1 MGATTEA
8 HQQPS
13 EEYRASSLK
22 KPLTL
27 RRRNLRLSLELD
39 GSVRF
44 LESMSERRL
53 LFGREQISLYRG
65 KAGILLPAQRPEWRL
80 RLTPYQSSF
89 SATVF
94 DSIECTVSIGILP
107 RSAEGYYRSV
117 TFRNRG
123 VAPAKLRMMCLQDP
137 TAAHFRDSQFAWGSL
152 GVNAFN
158 RSTHVALD
166 EVASPPSARVL
177 GSKPGPKLIYM
188 TTDRGK
194 AAELTAAGELPEQTA
209 GMTGQVLVLSQY
221 DLEILAGSEVGLSML
236 AVYDQSRLETAL
248 SNFDRLIESEP
259 EEEGPEFDVA
269 SSSPSL
275 SAAAKWAV
283 SALEGACYEPDSL
296 DRHEVLRS
304 LPFVDPA
311 SAKAIIEN
319 AKNGISSDGS
329 VGHTLDPAKPGLLE
343 TAALLEGCC
352 MLGTLSSE
360 KKYARSAYSTARRLA
375 GYLRSS
381 SPGGVVKTDSSL
393 PQGWRRRIGKG
404 YPTGE
409 IPEVSLA
416 VASALKAAS
425 NLATRVRKPEEAAR
439 WEESSR
445 LIIHA
450 VKERAIDEHGV
461 LSLSLEGDR
470 MRTDE
475 TVDQAVACYR
485 FSLGSDLES
494 HVVRRLLEKDFECGW
509 GPRTIP
515 TSNRT
520 YFNPS
525 YGEGQL
531 GGYWTRSALAHTI
544 TAYRAGLSGIGS
556 IELESIAR
564 LPASEAPKLG
574 GAPGEFPYW
583 IDPQRRETHG
593 QGSDP
598 VSASRFL
605 EALIRCEVG
614 LEFGSRGLE
623 VKPSNG
629 SRLKWLL
636 IAGLYAGR
644 RANVFIGRAAGS
656 SFAFVGLPDCRV
668 ENGSA
673 FSGSELATADESGL
687 AAASFFTPGQ
697 TICVGNSSDASVK
710 SKVSFR
716 ARDPSLTR
724 HLSVKLER
732 FDPKTGS
739 WESFSSVRVL
749 SPMSFE
755 LSLGA
760 LDWGAFRLSTGS

>member
-22 KPLTL
+22 KPLTF
-27 RRRNLRLSLELD
+27 RRRNLRLSLEPD
-39 GSVRF
+39 GSVRS

-53 LFGREQISLYRG
+53 LFGREQIALYRG
-65 KAGILLPAQRPEWRL
+65 KAGILLQAQRPEWRL
-80 RLTPYQSSF
+80 RLTPYQSTF

-94 DSIECTVSIGILP
+94 DSIECSESIGILP
-107 RSAEGYYRSV
+107 GAAEGYYRALA
-117 TFRNRG
+117 FRNRAA
-123 VAPAKLRMMCLQDP
+123 APARLRMICLQDP

-166 EVASPPSARVL
+166 EVASPPSARIL
-177 GSKPGPKLIYM
+177 GSKPGPKLIHM

-194 AAELTAAGELPEQTA
+194 AAELIAAGELPEQTA
-209 GMTGQVLVLSQY
+209 GMTGQVIVLFQY
-221 DLEILAGSEVGLSML
+221 DLEIPAGSEVRLSLL

-248 SNFDRLIESEP
+248 SNFDRLIESGLKED
-259 EEEGPEFDVA
+259 GPEFDVA
-269 SSSPSL
+269 SSSPSVT
-275 SAAAKWAV
+275 AAAKWAV

-296 DRHEVLRS
+296 DRYEVLRS
-304 LPFVDPA
+304 LPFVDPD

-319 AKNGISSDGS
+319 AKAGIAKDGS
-329 VGHTLDPAKPGLLE
+329 VGHSSYPAKPGLLE

-352 MLGTLSSE
+352 ILGALSSE
-360 KKYARSAYSTARRLA
+360 KKYSRSAYSTARRLA
-375 GYLRSS
+375 GYLGSS
-381 SPGGVVKTDSSL
+381 SPSGVVKTDSSL

-416 VASALKAAS
+416 VASAMKMAS
-425 NLATRVRKPEEAAR
+425 ALATRVRKLEEAGR
-439 WEESSR
+439 WAESSR
-445 LIIHA
+445 LVVQA
-450 VKERAIDEHGV
+450 VKERAIDERGV
-461 LSLSLEGDR
+461 LSLSLDGDR
-470 MRTDE
+470 MRTEE

-485 FSLGSDLES
+485 FSPGSEVES

-531 GGYWTRSALAHTI
+531 GGYWTRAALAHAI
-544 TAYRAGLSGIGS
+544 AAYRAGLAGIGG

-564 LPASEAPKLG
+564 LPALEAPKLG

-614 LEFGSRGLE
+614 LEFGSGGLE
-623 VKPSNG
+623 VKPGNG

-636 IAGLYAGR
+636 ITGLYAGR
-644 RANVFIGRAAGS
+644 RACVFVGRAAGA

-668 ENGSA
+668 ENGWN
-673 FSGSELATADESGL
+673 FSGSERATADERTF
-687 AAASFFTPGQ
+687 AAASFYSPGQ
-697 TICVGNSSDASVK
+697 TICVGNSSDTSVM
-710 SKVSFR
+710 SRVSFG
-716 ARDPSLTR
+716 AREPSLSR

-739 WESFSSVRVL
+739 WENFSSVRVL

-755 LSLGA
+755 VPLGP